1 MEINNEDL
9 KKVIEVRQHLIDAH
23 GRCKDYK
30 NNKNAIMREI
40 DHVAVLESSIKK
52 IDAFLTKYVQFV

>member
-9 KKVIEVRQHLIDAH
+9 KKVIEARQYLIAAHLK
-23 GRCKDYK
+23 CKDYK

-52 IDAFLTKYVQFV
+52 NR

>member
-1 MEINNEDL
+1 MDFKHEDL
-9 KKVIEVRQHLIDAH
+9 SKVLEVRQQLIAAH
-23 GRCKDYK
+23 SKCKDYK

-52 IDAFLTKYVQFV
+52 IDDFLAKYVKFD

>member
-9 KKVIEVRQHLIDAH
+9 KKVIEARQYLIEAH
-23 GRCKDYK
+23 SKCKDYK

-52 IDAFLTKYVQFV
+52 IDAFLTKYVQFG